1 MDSLPKTTYEY
12 CTTRTMLFF
21 SLHMEVAYG
30 APCNYA
36 TRGRRKGVAT
46 NAQPCATTAY
56 SRVDSR
62 FEMNLEREKGR
73 EKGGDEE
80 ESRADY

>member
-1 MDSLPKTTYEY
+1 
-12 CTTRTMLFF
+12 
-21 SLHMEVAYG
+21 MEVAYG

-56 SRVDSR
+56 SRVETQIR
-62 FEMNLEREKGR
+62 FEMNEREKGR

-80 ESRADY
+80 ESRAVN